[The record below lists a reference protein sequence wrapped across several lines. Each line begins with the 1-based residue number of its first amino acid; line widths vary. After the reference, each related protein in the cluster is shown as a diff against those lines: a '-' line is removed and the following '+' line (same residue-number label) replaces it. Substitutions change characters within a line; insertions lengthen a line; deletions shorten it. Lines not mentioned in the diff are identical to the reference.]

1 VEPTRLLALATELE
15 KEGQYN
21 AAKILRAAADAL
33 LMRASTTVAV
43 PTAPDDQAAELDDIA
58 RRLYGSAAAALAD
71 PLLASAEALRS
82 GAVPMDRDTPDPRVC
97 RICGETRLGAFDAR
111 CSHCGRWPGA
121 EQRHRPIYWLRAS
134 TPPEA
139 LDLLGRTPEV
149 IAAILADGRADV
161 PGPDGG
167 WTATQTLE
175 HLHNAQ
181 SVFRGR
187 IDQLL
192 AGGEP
197 ELASVLVWKMDSDDV
212 TAEELLDAYR
222 SLRSEILDL
231 LRGAPAEAWWN
242 VGSHEEFGVVSLAEQ
257 TSYFAN
263 HEPTHLAQLADAS
276 NHV

>member
-1 VEPTRLLALATELE
+1 MEPTRLLALATELE
-15 KEGQYN
+15 NEGQYYS
-21 AAKILRAAADAL
+21 AKTLRAAAEAL
-33 LMRASTTVAV
+33 LMRESTTVVV
-43 PTAPDDQAAELDDIA
+43 PTSPTDQAAELDAIA
-58 RRLYGSAAAALAD
+58 QRLDGSAAAVLSE
-71 PLLASAEALRS
+71 PLRSSAEALRN

-97 RICGETRLGAFDAR
+97 RICGETRLVGFAGR
-111 CSHCGRWPGA
+111 CPHCGRWPGA

-139 LDLLGRTPEV
+139 VDLLARTPGVVQEL
-149 IAAILADGRADV
+149 LAHGQADV

-197 ELASVLVWKMDSDDV
+197 ELASVRVWKMDSDAV
-212 TAEELLDAYR
+212 TVDGLLDAYL
-222 SLRSEILDL
+222 SLRAEILDV
-231 LRGAPAEAWWN
+231 LRAAPPIAWWHT
-242 VGSHEEFGVVSLAEQ
+242 GSHEEFGVVSLAEQ

-263 HEPTHLAQLADAS
+263 HEPTHLAQLADAA
-276 NHV
+276 HP

>member
-1 VEPTRLLALATELE
+1 MEPTRLLALATELE

-21 AAKILRAAADAL
+21 AAKTLRAAADAL
-33 LMRASTTVAV
+33 LMRASTGVEV
-43 PTAPDDQAAELDDIA
+43 PTSPDDQAAELDAIA
-58 RRLYGSAAAALAD
+58 ERLDGSAAAALAD
-71 PLLASAEALRS
+71 PLRASAEALRN
-82 GAVPMDRDTPDPRVC
+82 GGVPMDRDTPDPRVC
-97 RICGETRLGAFDAR
+97 RICGETQPSAFDAR
-111 CSHCGRWPGA
+111 CPHCGRWPGA
-121 EQRHRPIYWLRAS
+121 ERRHRPIYWLRAS

-139 LDLLGRTPEV
+139 LDLLARTPGV
-149 IAAILADGRADV
+149 IEAILADGRADV

-212 TAEELLDAYR
+212 TVDELFDAYR
-222 SLRSEILDL
+222 SLRAEILDL
-231 LRGAPAEAWWN
+231 LRGAEPEAWWHS
-242 VGSHEEFGVVSLAEQ
+242 GSHEEFGVVSLAEQ

-263 HEPTHLAQLADAS
+263 HEPTHLAQLADAAS
-276 NHV
+276 